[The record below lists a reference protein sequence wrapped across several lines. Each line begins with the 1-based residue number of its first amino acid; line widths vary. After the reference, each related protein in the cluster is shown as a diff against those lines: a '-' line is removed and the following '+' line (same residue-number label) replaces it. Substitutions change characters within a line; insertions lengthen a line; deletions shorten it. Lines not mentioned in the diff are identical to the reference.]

1 MNTEWMKRVKKFVL
15 PAMGIVLFGL
25 WILYIGL
32 GFGFFKPWGGILG
45 SQQPRRAE
53 CDLSFRNVSMEEL
66 EALEEEQRGGPAGL
80 AAVAAWRTETGGPVR
95 DGVTGKEVNAGVIRV
110 YGPFDLAFP
119 SRVLSGSLSQ
129 NMRPGDCVLTGALS
143 WELFGSVDTQ
153 GCELRFGGASYRV
166 AAVVDRKEKVIFFAA
181 LKGWAQRAAFAF
193 RSGERIG
200 EKLEAIGFGGR

>member
-95 DGVTGKEVNAGVIRV
+95 TA
-110 YGPFDLAFP
+110 
-119 SRVLSGSLSQ
+119 
-129 NMRPGDCVLTGALS
+129 
-143 WELFGSVDTQ
+143 
-153 GCELRFGGASYRV
+153 
-166 AAVVDRKEKVIFFAA
+166 
-181 LKGWAQRAAFAF
+181 
-193 RSGERIG
+193 
-200 EKLEAIGFGGR
+200 